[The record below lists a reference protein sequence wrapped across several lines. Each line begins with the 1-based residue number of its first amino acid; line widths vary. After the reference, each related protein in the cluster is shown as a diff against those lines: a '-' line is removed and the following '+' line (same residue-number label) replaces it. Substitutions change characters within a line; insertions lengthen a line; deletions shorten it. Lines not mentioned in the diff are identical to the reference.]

1 MRTTLHLPLLAFLF
15 AIAAVINP
23 CLAMMSLEEVS
34 KSRAKELGMVV
45 RANAAGPDAV
55 RVWLEFDAA
64 GELKS
69 YSRVDLEMRDGG
81 KLLVSSTLKED
92 PSKPGHVIVSFAA
105 DRGQLDRIT
114 LRVVTGVSRDMVGHD
129 LRVKDFVDLAKLR

>member
-64 GELKS
+64 PFESESAPVQVEVVPLAS
-69 YSRVDLEMRDGG
+69 NHVVATFDLG
-81 KLLVSSTLKED
+81 KL
-92 PSKPGHVIVSFAA
+92 
-105 DRGQLDRIT
+105 R
-114 LRVVTGVSRDMVGHD
+114 
-129 LRVKDFVDLAKLR
+129 